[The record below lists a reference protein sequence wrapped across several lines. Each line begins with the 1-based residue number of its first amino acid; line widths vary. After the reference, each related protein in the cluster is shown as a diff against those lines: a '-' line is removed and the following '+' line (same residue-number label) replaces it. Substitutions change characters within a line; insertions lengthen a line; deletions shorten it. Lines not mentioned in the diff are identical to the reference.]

1 MKNTLTIALL
11 AGALLATPALAQDS
25 ESKKDAAKRALAAIE
40 LPEKA
45 KGLRDSGMG
54 DGEVADAL
62 SAVEEAGL
70 PAEDAAELIDAAAS
84 SEDGDAWQGNFGS
97 FVKSQVQDGKRGKE
111 LAAAIHAEKAA
122 RKADKEA
129 QKAAGTW
136 KGNGNKAEKGNGNKA
151 EKGNS
156 DEARVK
162 GKDKAEDGKARGAD
176 KAEDAKARGK
186 EEAEDAKARGAEKKT
201 LGQSNS
207 KGPEKKDAASSRG
220 SGSGKGDGN
229 GKGGGNGK
237 GKGKGQ

>member
-25 ESKKDAAKRALAAIE
+25 EPDKAAAKRALAAIE

-45 KGLRDSGMG
+45 KGLRDSGM
-54 DGEVADAL
+54 DAGEVADAL
-62 SAVEEAGL
+62 GAVEEAGL
-70 PAEDAAELIDAAAS
+70 SAEDATALIDAAAS

-136 KGNGNKAEKGNGNKA
+136 KGNGNKAEKGN
-151 EKGNS
+151 S
-156 DEARVK
+156 DEARGK

-176 KAEDAKARGK
+176 KAEDGKARGADK
-186 EEAEDAKARGAEKKT
+186 VEDGKARGAEKKT
-201 LGQSNS
+201 LGQGNS
-207 KGPEKKDAASSRG
+207 KGPQKKDAASSRG
-220 SGSGKGDGN
+220 SGGGKGDGN
-229 GKGGGNGK
+229 GTGGGKGGGK